1 MAAGPIT
8 RKIPFKELR
17 TKLLRPALTSHFI
30 CDFKPP
36 DSGFIGDR
44 IDVSP
49 TKLFDRLAL
58 GCSDAALPGS
68 SLTTNDISDDFTG
81 VSEKHAYRRLYD
93 DSASFTFYVDAD
105 EYYVI
110 RFFEAWIGYAMN
122 EQYLDEQFIQ
132 SREYFYRAQWPN
144 NYTVD
149 TLSITKFE
157 RDYEIGEF
165 GVLNVIPQKYFP
177 RALQYNFVKAYP
189 ISIAS
194 MPVSY
199 EQSQLLKCT
208 VTFTY
213 SRYWLKNL
221 VGKLPQ
227 SRPNPNAPGV
237 PELRV
242 PSPPRIPNTQD
253 NIPLPPPILNDY
265 GTPNVPPPPP
275 IPSIPGIPEVP
286 APPPLL

>member
-1 MAAGPIT
+1 MAAETPL

-30 CDFKPP
+30 CEFVIPEPGREFFRARLDLDPKK
-36 DSGFIGDR
+36 I
-44 IDVSP
+44 
-49 TKLFDRLAL
+49 FDRLAL

-68 SLTTNDISDDFTG
+68 SLTTNDISDDYTG
-81 VSEKHAYRRLYD
+81 VNEKHAYRRLYD

-110 RFFEAWIGYAMN
+110 RFFETWIGYTMN
-122 EQYLDEQFIQ
+122 EQYRNEQFIRSQ
-132 SREYFYRAQWPN
+132 QYFYRANWPN

-149 TLSITKFE
+149 TLRITKFE

-189 ISIAS
+189 ISITS

-221 VGKLPQ
+221 VGNTPQ

-237 PELRV
+237 PELKE
-242 PSPPRIPNTQD
+242 S
-253 NIPLPPPILNDY
+253 LPIEGQIGDFFTGASNGP
-265 GTPNVPPPPP
+265 V
-275 IPSIPGIPEVP
+275 V
-286 APPPLL
+286 

>member
-1 MAAGPIT
+1 MAAPPNI
-8 RKIPFKELR
+8 KKVPFKELKS
-17 TKLLRPALTSHFI
+17 KLLRPALTSHFI
-30 CDFKPP
+30 CEFTPP
-36 DSGFIGDR
+36 EPGRGFFQARVDIA
-44 IDVSP
+44 P
-49 TKLFDRLAL
+49 TKLYDRLLL

-68 SLTTNDISDDFTG
+68 SLTTNDISDDYTG
-81 VSEKHAYRRLYD
+81 VNEKHAYRRLYD
-93 DSASFTFYVDAD
+93 DSASFTFYVDGD

-110 RFFEAWIGYAMN
+110 RFFETWISYAMN
-122 EQYLDEQFIQ
+122 EQYRNEQFIRSQ
-132 SREYFYRAQWPN
+132 QYFYRANWPN

-165 GVLNVIPQKYFP
+165 GVLNVIPQQYFP

-189 ISIAS
+189 ISISS

-213 SRYWLKNL
+213 SRYWLKYL
-221 VGKLPQ
+221 EGKVPQ

-237 PELRV
+237 PELKE
-242 PSPPRIPNTQD
+242 S
-253 NIPLPPPILNDY
+253 LPIEGQIGDFFTGASNGP
-265 GTPNVPPPPP
+265 V
-275 IPSIPGIPEVP
+275 V
-286 APPPLL
+286 